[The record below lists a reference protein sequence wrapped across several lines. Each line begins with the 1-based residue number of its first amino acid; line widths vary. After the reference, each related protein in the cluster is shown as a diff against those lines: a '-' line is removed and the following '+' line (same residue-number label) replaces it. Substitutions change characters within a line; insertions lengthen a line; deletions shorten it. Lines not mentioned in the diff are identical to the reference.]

1 MRRVKAAVT
10 KENGRDLRIQEMEK
24 VKADPSDT
32 KEGKIMDLLI
42 TAWGE
47 WQPDYEGWIK
57 WSNGLYAEN
66 ATIDA
71 IDGEKNFRDYQVSMK
86 DQRDACSMEMGPIM
100 QMTVEGNV
108 AALVYHMYLTPKV
121 ENAPT
126 FDMIVTEF
134 NTVEEIDGKLMVT
147 HLDLYTDGGG
157 LSY

>member
-1 MRRVKAAVT
+1 
-10 KENGRDLRIQEMEK
+10 
-24 VKADPSDT
+24 
-32 KEGKIMDLLI
+32 
-42 TAWGE
+42 
-47 WQPDYEGWIK
+47 
-57 WSNGLYAEN
+57 
-66 ATIDA
+66 
-71 IDGEKNFRDYQVSMK
+71 MK

-157 LSY
+157 LRY